1 MPIRASSDSGEI
13 ILDKLPVPKAGRDS
27 MPRLPTPPRGARDKK
42 QYLIGA
48 AALGLVLV
56 GFIARPFLLPDGQL
70 DVLAAQVQAANQ
82 ARIDAEKKIAVAEE
96 KTREALSAKRS
107 VQEKLAIA
115 EAAQSELA
123 DKAAAQ
129 DKKLAAAKAVQDKLA
144 PALDKGTGTLTIEGE
159 EVHLALADKLLFKP
173 ADDVLTE
180 KGTKILAK
188 LATVLKTDLR
198 DRTIWIQGHTDDSP
212 VPQPP
217 APKPPK
223 KVKGKPV
230 VEAPPPVPRF
240 KTNWELSSARAL
252 AIVHYFQDVAK
263 LEPTRLAALAYSQY
277 KPASATVKAQNR
289 RVVLVLAPRPKT

>member
-1 MPIRASSDSGEI
+1 MGIRASSDSGEI
-13 ILDKLPVPKAGRDS
+13 ILDKLPVPKGGRDS
-27 MPRLPTPPRGARDKK
+27 MPRMPTAPRSSRDKQK
-42 QYLIGA
+42 YLIGA

-56 GFIARPFLLPDGQL
+56 GFIARPFLMPDSQL
-70 DVLAAQVQAANQ
+70 DVLAGQVRAANQ
-82 ARIDAEKKIAVAEE
+82 ARLDAEKKIVEAEE
-96 KTREALSAKRS
+96 KTRSVESAKRS

-115 EAAQSELA
+115 EGAQSELA

-129 DKKLAAAKAVQDKLA
+129 GKKLAAAKAVQDKLA
-144 PALDKGTGTLTIEGE
+144 PALDKGVGTMTIEGD
-159 EVHLALADKLLFKP
+159 EVHLALSDKLLFKP
-173 ADDVLTE
+173 ADDVLTD
-180 KGTKILAK
+180 KGIKILAK

-198 DRTIWIQGHTDDSP
+198 DRTIWIQGHTDDTP

-223 KVKGKPV
+223 KVKGKPDV
-230 VEAPPPVPRF
+230 VEAPPVPRF

-277 KPASATVKAQNR
+277 KPASSTVKAQNR
-289 RVVLVLAPRPKT
+289 RMVLVLAPRPKS